1 MLFLHTSGIRV
12 CFSLKMPFSA
22 LSPGAPGS
30 VGAAA
35 WLAAEDGG
43 VFNREMAARRT
54 HFKE

>member
-22 LSPGAPGS
+22 LSPGAPGT